1 MGSMHTICTG
11 QTNAEY
17 RERHLD
23 TMILLALEMENAAN
37 RDGYETIREGSADL
51 RVEEMRKAM
60 EILERAKREA
70 HRRSDADGRG
80 SHRPLYRVTSL
91 ALAILLIT
99 LMLLAAAIAASPR
112 LRQSIGHVMMTWDQV
127 QEEAL
132 YEYAPSAEGA
142 DSQSTMPQWIP
153 EGFVLT
159 ETDESTN
166 SYTWEAEGQRRITY
180 RRMTPNTIHVTG
192 SEETAPEIITIN
204 GGEMSRIS
212 AVSRGF
218 YFQDIVGET
227 GGTWFSLQTVNVD
240 DATAMQIVSSIGPE

>member
-23 TMILLALEMENAAN
+23 TMIRLALEMENAAN

-51 RVEEMRKAM
+51 RVEEMCKAM

-70 HRRSDADGRG
+70 HRRSDADGRE

-99 LMLLAAAIAASPR
+99 LTLLTAAIAASPR
-112 LRQSIGHVMMTWDQV
+112 IRQSIGHVMMTWDQV
-127 QEEAL
+127 KEEAQ
-132 YEYAPSAEGA
+132 YEYALSAEGV
-142 DSQSTMPQWIP
+142 DGQHMMPQWIP

-159 ETDESTN
+159 EADDSTN
-166 SYTWEAEGQRRITY
+166 SFTWEAEGQRRITY
-180 RRMTPNTIHVTG
+180 RLMTQKTVHVAG
-192 SEETAPEIITIN
+192 SEGTEPEIITIN
-204 GGEMSRIS
+204 GGETSRIS
-212 AVSRGF
+212 ADSRGN
-218 YFQDIVGET
+218 YYQDIMGVM
-227 GGTWFSLQTVNVD
+227 GGTWFNLQTVNVD
-240 DATAMQIVSSIGPE
+240 DATALRIVSSIGPE